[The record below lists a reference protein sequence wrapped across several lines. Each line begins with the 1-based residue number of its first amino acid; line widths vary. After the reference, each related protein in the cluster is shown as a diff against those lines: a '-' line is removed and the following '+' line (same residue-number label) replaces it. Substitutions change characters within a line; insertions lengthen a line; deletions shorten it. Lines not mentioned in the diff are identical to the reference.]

1 MTLTALDLAGV
12 TIAGVAA
19 ATLAESL
26 HQVTILGVNLR
37 TLQKLAP
44 RSSMD
49 LAWPVVEFWHS
60 AAFNQSEGS
69 I

>member
-49 LAWPVVEFWHS
+49 LA
-60 AAFNQSEGS
+60 
-69 I
+69 